1 MRWLIRLIQRTQL
14 QLRWKLLGGFLI
26 ASFVLLLA
34 LGVALTGLF
43 NATSSLDI
51 IEESNQRSQTV
62 RQFETAQ
69 LQLTNSAL
77 DYIWS
82 GNLAR
87 LNDYELAKR
96 QFERNLNSFKPRPL
110 QEATY
115 DNLKK
120 ETVSLLQILDQII
133 QYQDNTNRVE
143 EAPTLWRT
151 QGSRQAASI
160 RVLLQDLNEQE
171 IQEVET
177 LYRGIRGQSK
187 GSVLLVSLLT
197 VSALVAAV
205 GLALLFT
212 AALVEPVQYLRKR
225 LADLATGDLTQ
236 PVLIHN
242 RDELGELG
250 VTYNSTL
257 DGLRHLVQQLHNQ
270 SQLVAVATQELNFQ
284 ARTQV
289 AGSSQQT
296 SAIVEA
302 TISLQ
307 ELNQTAYSIAALAT
321 ETNSSVALSLR
332 QGRAVSD
339 YARTMTHA
347 QEQGRLTVARTVSS
361 IHILKEKIEAIEEQ
375 QQILVNQSAV
385 IERVIALIDSVS
397 RETHLLALNA
407 SIEAAGAGVAGSRFG
422 VIATEIK
429 LLADR
434 CMTATKEIRA
444 SLTDIVKGVNRAGI
458 LSREGLEEA
467 EVAVEQTAQSD
478 SSLLRLAGLSQKVEQ
493 TAEEI
498 VEYITQAATLSTNIG
513 MATEEQQSA
522 SQQIL
527 ETMLQIE
534 AVTVQMLNNVR
545 QGENATG
552 QLGLTAYELE
562 RAADAFKLAASAS
575 ASASAAV
582 AKPAKVP

>member
-1 MRWLIRLIQRTQL
+1 MRRLIRLIQRTKL

-26 ASFVLLLA
+26 AGFVLLVA

-43 NATSSLDI
+43 DATSSLDI
-51 IEESNQRSQTV
+51 IEESNQRVQTL

-77 DYIWS
+77 DYVWS

-87 LNDYELAKR
+87 LNDYELAKK
-96 QFERNLNSFKPRPL
+96 QFERNLTRFKPHPL
-110 QEATY
+110 QEASY
-115 DNLKK
+115 NNLKRQ
-120 ETVSLLQILDQII
+120 TVSLLQILDQIT
-133 QYQDNTNRVE
+133 QYQDTNRAEAE

-151 QGSRQAASI
+151 QGSKQAAGI

-177 LYRGIRGQSK
+177 LYRDIRGQSK
-187 GSVLLVSLLT
+187 GSVLVVSVLT
-197 VSALVAAV
+197 VSALLTAV

-212 AALVEPVQYLRKR
+212 AALVEPVRYLRKR

-236 PVLIHN
+236 PVVINN

-250 VTYNSTL
+250 ETYNSTL
-257 DGLRHLVQQLHNQ
+257 EGLRRLVQQLYNQ
-270 SQLVAVATQELNFQ
+270 SQRVTIATQELNFQ

-289 AGSSQQT
+289 AGSGQQT

-302 TISLQ
+302 TASLQ
-307 ELNQTAYSIAALAT
+307 ELNRTAQSIATLAT

-361 IHILKEKIEAIEEQ
+361 IYILKQKIEAIEEQ

-407 SIEAAGAGVAGSRFG
+407 SIEAAGAGAGAAGSRFG
-422 VIATEIK
+422 VIAAEIK

-434 CMTATKEIRA
+434 CMTATKEIRV
-444 SLTDIVKGVNRAGI
+444 SLTDIAKGVERAGI
-458 LSREGLEEA
+458 ISREGLEEA
-467 EVAVEQTAQSD
+467 EVAVGQSAQSD
-478 SSLLRLAGLSQKVEQ
+478 SSLLQLAGLSRKVEQ
-493 TAEEI
+493 AAEEI
-498 VEYITQAATLSTNIG
+498 VEYITQAASLSTNIG
-513 MATEEQQSA
+513 IATQEQQSA
-522 SQQIL
+522 GQQIL

-534 AVTVQMLNNVR
+534 AVTVQTLNSVR
-545 QGENATG
+545 QSENATE
-552 QLGLTAYELE
+552 QLSVTAYELQ
-562 RAADAFKLAASAS
+562 RAADTFKLGES
-575 ASASAAV
+575 V
-582 AKPAKVP
+582 KKVV